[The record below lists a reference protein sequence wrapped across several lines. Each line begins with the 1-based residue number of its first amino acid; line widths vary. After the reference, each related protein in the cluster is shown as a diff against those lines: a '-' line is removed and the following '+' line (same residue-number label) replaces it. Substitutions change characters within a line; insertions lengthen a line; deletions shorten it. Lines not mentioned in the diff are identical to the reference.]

1 MYSFITTMQS
11 PNPTIAFELAFEK
24 ITGFKMLQQILVNTI
39 SLSSV
44 TDLALFLSDDEMDEA
59 GR

>member
-1 MYSFITTMQS
+1 MQS